1 MKTLLSN
8 LTLCFVF
15 LTLTACGSTNTA
27 TAPTEAESGSA
38 ATESQTDSAQAE
50 TESAATEMENG
61 AAGSSG
67 DQASDGRALVVY
79 FSATGNTKALAETIA
94 ETTGAELYEIV
105 PEEPYTEED
114 LNYNNDDCRAN
125 REMNDESAR
134 PAISGSVENMDD
146 YDTIYLGYPIWWGDM
161 PRIVNTF
168 LESYDLSGKTI
179 MPFCT
184 SGGSGITSSVSN
196 IRAACPDSN
205 VTDGF
210 RGSSSSGADDI
221 EQWLSDNA

>member
-1 MKTLLSN
+1 MKKLLSI
-8 LTLCFVF
+8 LTLCFVL

-27 TAPTEAESGSA
+27 TAPTEL
-38 ATESQTDSAQAE
+38 QTDSAQAE
-50 TESAATEMENG
+50 TENAATETESAATETENG

-210 RGSSSSGADDI
+210 RGSSSSGADEI

>member
-1 MKTLLSN
+1 MKKLLSI
-8 LTLCFVF
+8 LTLCFVL
-15 LTLTACGSTNTA
+15 LTLTACGSANTA
-27 TAPTEAESGSA
+27 TAPTEAESKSA
-38 ATESQTDSAQAE
+38 ATE
-50 TESAATEMENG
+50 TESAPTETENG
-61 AAGSSG
+61 AAESS
-67 DQASDGRALVVY
+67 DYQTSDGRALVVY
-79 FSATGNTKALAETIA
+79 FSATGNTEALAETIA

-125 REMNDESAR
+125 REMDDENAR

-161 PRIVNTF
+161 PRIINTF
-168 LESYDLSGKTI
+168 LESYDMSGKTI

-205 VTDGF
+205 VIDGF
-210 RGSSSSGADDI
+210 RGSASSGADEI
-221 EQWLSDNA
+221 EEWLSANA

>member
-1 MKTLLSN
+1 MKKLLSI

-27 TAPTEAESGSA
+27 TAPTEL
-38 ATESQTDSAQAE
+38 QTDSAQAE
-50 TESAATEMENG
+50 TENAATETENG
-61 AAGSSG
+61 AAGSNG

-94 ETTGAELYEIV
+94 ETTGAELDEIV

-184 SGGSGITSSVSN
+184 SGGSGITSSVSA

-210 RGSSSSGADDI
+210 RGSASSGADDI

>member
-1 MKTLLSN
+1 MKKLLSI
-8 LTLCFVF
+8 LTLCFLL

-38 ATESQTDSAQAE
+38 ATET
-50 TESAATEMENG
+50 ENG
-61 AAGSSG
+61 AAESSDG
-67 DQASDGRALVVY
+67 QTSDGRALVVY
-79 FSATGNTKALAETIA
+79 FSATGNTEALAETIA

-125 REMNDESAR
+125 REMDDENSR

-161 PRIVNTF
+161 PRIINTF
-168 LESYDLSGKTI
+168 LESYDMSGKTI

-210 RGSSSSGADDI
+210 RGSSSSGADEI

>member
-1 MKTLLSN
+1 MKKLLSI
-8 LTLCFVF
+8 LTLCFVL
-15 LTLTACGSTNTA
+15 LTLTACGSANTA
-27 TAPTEAESGSA
+27 TAPTE
-38 ATESQTDSAQAE
+38 SQTDSAPTE
-50 TESAATEMENG
+50 TENG
-61 AAGSSG
+61 AAESSD
-67 DQASDGRALVVY
+67 DQTSNNRALVVY

-94 ETTGAELYEIV
+94 ETTGSELYEIV

-114 LNYNNDDCRAN
+114 LNYNTDDCRAN
-125 REMNDESAR
+125 REMDDENSR

-161 PRIVNTF
+161 PRIINTF
-168 LESYDLSGKTI
+168 LESYDMSGKTI

-210 RGSSSSGADDI
+210 RGSASSGADEI
-221 EQWLSDNA
+221 EEWLSANA

>member
-1 MKTLLSN
+1 MKKLLSI
-8 LTLCFVF
+8 LTLCFVL
-15 LTLTACGSTNTA
+15 LTLTACGSANTA
-27 TAPTEAESGSA
+27 TAPTE
-38 ATESQTDSAQAE
+38 SQTDSAPTE
-50 TESAATEMENG
+50 TENG
-61 AAGSSG
+61 AADSNG
-67 DQASDGRALVVY
+67 DLTSDGRALVVY
-79 FSATGNTKALAETIA
+79 FSATGNTKAFAETIA
-94 ETTGAELYEIV
+94 ETTGSELYEIV

-125 REMNDESAR
+125 REMDDESAR

-161 PRIVNTF
+161 PRIINTF
-168 LESYDLSGKTI
+168 LESYDLSEKTI

-210 RGSSSSGADDI
+210 RGISSSGADEI
-221 EQWLSDNA
+221 EEWLSANA